1 MKKYIT
7 KIDIINAGIDSN
19 TGLPLHLTKKEL
31 PINAIDEKTKMLKEI
46 VYQMIKFLPQ
56 QDKITFL
63 KSFEKGYYDI
73 LLEYLREQ
81 N

>member
-1 MKKYIT
+1 MT
-7 KIDIINAGIDSN
+7 E
-19 TGLPLHLTKKEL
+19 T
-31 PINAIDEKTKMLKEI
+31 EKLKEI
-46 VYQMIKFLPQ
+46 IYQMIKFLPQ

-73 LLEYLREQ
+73 LLEYLKEQ